1 MVAVMDNAVASLLLA
16 GIPLLG
22 AAFGFAVWSRPD
34 YLRNWSVVLSIL
46 SLAAAAGMSGSLAT
60 SPENLLL
67 VYLLPVAAC
76 ASLLGQPVH
85 KSLRLSWITTL
96 LFLGLGFVIL
106 TSQNVM
112 GQVCLLVLLS
122 SLIALLYRHHTQ
134 LWPISWLGIGAYAL
148 AVGCVTISLVAAP
161 PLSSVASLLTC
172 AVLLPLMPFHQGH
185 ITALTR
191 LPGSLPSFIVLLLPV
206 IGLHGATSVMP
217 TVPDAAAWTVSLLAL
232 AGTFYGAVKALAQ
245 SRARLLLSYSSLSFY
260 SMLWWFGASTNA
272 TTPRAAVFV
281 GAVGFTTS
289 GLLLAWQVIRTRY
302 GDDVDPQSISGLA
315 ATMPRYAVLL
325 SLLALAATGLPPFG
339 LFASFMGLL
348 LLSKVSF
355 SIGIVIIVTAWLAA
369 SWYIMAMAQQWLF
382 GTHRYDL
389 RYIDLLPGE
398 LASLTILVVVL
409 LALGVVPTH
418 LLETGM
424 VMTATGAITELFV
437 WNK

>member
-1 MVAVMDNAVASLLLA
+1 MVAMMDSAVASWLLA

-46 SLAAAAGMSGSLAT
+46 SLATAAGMSGSLMT
-60 SPENLLL
+60 SPENLVL

-85 KSLRLSWITTL
+85 TNLRLSWITTL

-122 SLIALLYRHHTQ
+122 SLIALLYRHHTP
-134 LWPISWLGIGAYAL
+134 LWPISWWGIGTYAL
-148 AVGCVTISLVAAP
+148 AVGFATISLVAAP
-161 PLSSVASLLTC
+161 PLSSLTSLFTC
-172 AVLLPLMPFHQGH
+172 AVLLPLIPFHQGH

-191 LPGSLPSFIVLLLPV
+191 LPGSLPSFTVLLFPA
-206 IGLHGATSVMP
+206 IGLHGAISIMP
-217 TVPDAAAWTVSLLAL
+217 TVPDAAAWTVSLFAL

-260 SMLWWFGASTNA
+260 SMLWWFGASTRA
-272 TTPRAAVFV
+272 MTPRTAIFV

-302 GDDVDPQSISGLA
+302 GDDVDPRSISGLA

-325 SLLALAATGLPPFG
+325 SLLVLAAIGLPPFG

-348 LLSKVSF
+348 LLSEVSF
-355 SIGIVIIVTAWLAA
+355 SIAIVIIVTAWLAA
-369 SWYIMAMAQQWLF
+369 SWYFMGMAQQWLF
-382 GTHRYDL
+382 GTHRDDL
-389 RYIDLLPGE
+389 RYTDLLPGE
-398 LASLTILVVVL
+398 LASLTIFVVVL
-409 LALGVVPTH
+409 LALGVVPTP
-418 LLETGM
+418 LFEPGTLT
-424 VMTATGAITELFV
+424 TATGAITELFV
-437 WNK
+437 WDK

>member
-1 MVAVMDNAVASLLLA
+1 MVAVMDGTVVSWLLA

-22 AAFGFAVWSRPD
+22 GTFGFAVWSRPD

-46 SLAAAAGMSGSLAT
+46 SLVVAAGLSGSLAT
-60 SPENLLL
+60 SPETLLL

-76 ASLLGQPVH
+76 ASLLGQPAH
-85 KSLRLSWITTL
+85 KNLRLSWITTL

-112 GQVCLLVLLS
+112 GQVCLLVLLG
-122 SLIALLYRHHTQ
+122 SLIALLYRHHTP
-134 LWPISWLGIGAYAL
+134 LWPISWWGIGAYAL
-148 AVGCVTISLVAAP
+148 ALACITISFVATP
-161 PLSSVASLLTC
+161 PLSSVASLVTC

-191 LPGSLPSFIVLLLPV
+191 LPGGLPSFIVLLFPV
-206 IGLHGATSVMP
+206 IGLHGAISVMP
-217 TVPDAAAWTVSLLAL
+217 TVPDAAAWTVSLFAL

-260 SMLWWFGASTNA
+260 SMLWWFGASTRA
-272 TTPRAAVFV
+272 MTPRAAVFV

-302 GDDVDPQSISGLA
+302 GDDVDPRSISGLA

-325 SLLALAATGLPPFG
+325 SLLVLAATGLPPFG

-348 LLSKVSF
+348 LLSEVSF
-355 SIGIVIIVTAWLAA
+355 SIAIVIIVTAWLAA
-369 SWYIMAMAQQWLF
+369 SWYIMGMAQQWLF
-382 GTHRYDL
+382 GTHRHDL
-389 RYIDLLPGE
+389 RYTDLLPGE

-418 LLETGM
+418 LFVAGTLT
-424 VMTATGAITELFV
+424 TATGAITELFV
-437 WNK
+437 WDK

>member
-1 MVAVMDNAVASLLLA
+1 
-16 GIPLLG
+16 
-22 AAFGFAVWSRPD
+22 
-34 YLRNWSVVLSIL
+34 
-46 SLAAAAGMSGSLAT
+46 
-60 SPENLLL
+60 
-67 VYLLPVAAC
+67 
-76 ASLLGQPVH
+76 
-85 KSLRLSWITTL
+85 
-96 LFLGLGFVIL
+96 
-106 TSQNVM
+106 
-112 GQVCLLVLLS
+112 
-122 SLIALLYRHHTQ
+122 
-134 LWPISWLGIGAYAL
+134 
-148 AVGCVTISLVAAP
+148 
-161 PLSSVASLLTC
+161 
-172 AVLLPLMPFHQGH
+172 VLLPLVPFHQGH

-191 LPGSLPSFIVLLLPV
+191 LPGGLPSFIVLLFPV

-315 ATMPRYAVLL
+315 STMPRYAVLL
-325 SLLALAATGLPPFG
+325 SLLALAAIGLPPFG
-339 LFASFMGLL
+339 LFAGFMGLL
-348 LLSKVSF
+348 LLSKISF
-355 SIGIVIIVTAWLAA
+355 SIAIVIIVTAWLAA
-369 SWYIMAMAQQWLF
+369 SWYIMGMAQQWLF
-382 GTHRYDL
+382 GTRRYDL
-389 RYIDLLPGE
+389 RYTDLLPGE

-418 LLETGM
+418 LFETGTLT
-424 VMTATGAITELFV
+424 TATGAITELFV